1 MMNFLI
7 DIDSQLL
14 LFLNDCH
21 TEYMDVFWRTFTGR
35 FIWIPMYAALL
46 VTVLRNCGWRRGL
59 LAVAFVVLAIAV
71 SDQYCGSVLRDC
83 VGRLR
88 PSNPDNPFSAMV
100 QTVGG
105 YRGGRFGFPS
115 CHAAN
120 SFALATFCAMMLRS
134 RRAGAFLVLWAV
146 CNSYS
151 RLYLGVH
158 YPGDIFVGMV
168 FGFLFGGLCYVASE
182 RVGAMRA
189 YSDRPLVGRVRTS
202 DLVIIAGL
210 ATVAVIAVLPLF

>member
-1 MMNFLI
+1 MNFLT

-21 TEYMDVFWRTFTGR
+21 TGYMDVFWRTFTGR

-46 VTVLRNCGWRRGL
+46 VTVLRNCGWRRGI
-59 LAVAFVVLAIAV
+59 LAVVFVVIAIAV

-146 CNSYS
+146 
-151 RLYLGVH
+151 
-158 YPGDIFVGMV
+158 
-168 FGFLFGGLCYVASE
+168 
-182 RVGAMRA
+182 
-189 YSDRPLVGRVRTS
+189 
-202 DLVIIAGL
+202 
-210 ATVAVIAVLPLF
+210 